1 MTIALVVLT
10 FGRIVALEIVFKIV
24 GLLETVALCVALA
37 EIPNV
42 GAFVDIFL
50 LIIAVTFPVFM
61 EVVLVTLVGWV
72 DIPGRLDTGK
82 IIL

>member
-1 MTIALVVLT
+1 MQKNHLLSFGGMVTIALVVLT

-37 EIPNV
+37 EVPNV
-42 GAFVDIFL
+42 GTFVDIFL

-61 EVVLVTLVGWV
+61 
-72 DIPGRLDTGK
+72 
-82 IIL
+82 